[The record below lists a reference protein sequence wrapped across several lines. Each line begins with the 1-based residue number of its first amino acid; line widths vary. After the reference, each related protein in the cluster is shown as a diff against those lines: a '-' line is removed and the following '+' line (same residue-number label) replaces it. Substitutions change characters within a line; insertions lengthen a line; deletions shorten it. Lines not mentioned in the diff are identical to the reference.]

1 MDFCMPKLIT
11 DAAETTIN
19 ALIYATEHTPDV
31 FHEVLTVLDKLADY
45 AKELLSKNLLLFQ
58 RGNVSLLEMK
68 KVSAKKGMRGLEES
82 FMCSNKS
89 ALGRNYALMLR
100 LQGKWGLQTGGIG
113 AKMAIKKSKAV
124 GAGIYFGCQ
133 KLKFK
138 VTPFWSMR
146 WLSKGIAFPFKE
158 KDTDEDKFGADIQF
172 KWYHSEFPCF
182 PPVRF
187 KTKAAFR
194 VAGGAKSESGY
205 KVTLRTSWSFFS
217 PDITSFEQK
226 DWVPKKPD
234 WPSGVGITAAM
245 KVSVGELLQANV
257 SINQSLEE
265 FHREPDFGLVAAG
278 RAARWSCGVV
288 GCRCRIDARRPKK
301 WQTSSPLEVL
311 THVSSTSFA

>member
-182 PPVRF
+182 PPDLLRCAKLEPLEALEKCLEARHLAPTAPDTLPTQPFEETDPFVIDAVPHVLF
-187 KTKAAFR
+187 SGGHDKFASKWHSSGQGGTQCICVPAFWKHPAI
-194 VAGGAKSESGY
+194 VL
-205 KVTLRTSWSFFS
+205 VNLRD
-217 PDITSFEQK
+217 PK
-226 DWVPKKPD
+226 D
-234 WPSGVGITAAM
+234 
-245 KVSVGELLQANV
+245 LR
-257 SINQSLEE
+257 LEE
-265 FHREPDFGLVAAG
+265 FA
-278 RAARWSCGVV
+278 S
-288 GCRCRIDARRPKK
+288 K
-301 WQTSSPLEVL
+301 
-311 THVSSTSFA
+311 